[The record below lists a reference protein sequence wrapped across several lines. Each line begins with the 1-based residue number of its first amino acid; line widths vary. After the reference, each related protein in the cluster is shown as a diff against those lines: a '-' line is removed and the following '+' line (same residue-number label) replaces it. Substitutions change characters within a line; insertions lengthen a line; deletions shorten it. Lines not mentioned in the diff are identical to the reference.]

1 MSTLERRLARALVVI
16 TSAMIASG
24 CREPIKSTRPETP
37 VDAPLA
43 ARLEPADPSAPV
55 GAIVRVALTVRGTSA
70 NDVASFTARIAYDP
84 TKLRYVDEVA
94 IEDKATRVINPQYG
108 LLRVAGIAP
117 AGFSD
122 GKLLLVRFTVLQQGA
137 LSSLRLTVDEMH
149 TAANADVRA
158 SLRASDR

>member
-1 MSTLERRLARALVVI
+1 MNFETPAVSLSGGWRKRLAIVEGLVQAPDILLLDEPTNHLDLNGIKWLETVLE
-16 TSAMIASG
+16 TGKFACVLVSHDRYLLEHIAS
-24 CREPIKSTRPETP
+24 
-37 VDAPLA
+37 
-43 ARLEPADPSAPV
+43 
-55 GAIVRVALTVRGTSA
+55 
-70 NDVASFTARIAYDP
+70 DVVELNRIY
-84 TKLRYVDEVA
+84 
-94 IEDKATRVINPQYG
+94 EDG